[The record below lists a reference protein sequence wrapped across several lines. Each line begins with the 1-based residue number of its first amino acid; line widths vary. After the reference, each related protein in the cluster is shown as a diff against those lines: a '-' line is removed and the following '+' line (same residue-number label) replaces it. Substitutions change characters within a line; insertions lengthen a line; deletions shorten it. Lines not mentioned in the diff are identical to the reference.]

1 MASWKLPPIIKI
13 YEALGCLAD
22 NRIEI
27 LSPHLAKVYASDHSK
42 FYTVYY
48 DPPQILSNDNG
59 SYWKGYLGYPPIAF
73 LIKTGLI
80 PSSLAVQK
88 LLQSIPWKKLNLK
101 FKYDYDQV
109 INFIHQQLKNQG
121 QDPTLLITTAHS
133 ILKHLRSLQLQ
144 TYPYRLRPPK
154 DLTDSQKLFDQ
165 LTRKLNLRP

>member
-1 MASWKLPPIIKI
+1 MITWKLPPIIKI

-22 NRIEI
+22 DRVQIT
-27 LSPHLAKVYASDHSK
+27 SSHLAKVYASDNSK

-48 DPPQILSNDNG
+48 HHPQILSNDNG

-73 LIKTGLI
+73 LIKTNVI
-80 PSSLAVQK
+80 QSLPTAHK

-109 INFIHQQLKNQG
+109 INFIHQQLLKQNH
-121 QDPTLLITTAHS
+121 DPTLLTQTATL
-133 ILKHLRSLQLQ
+133 ILKQLQ
-144 TYPYRLRPPK
+144 SLKLQVYPYRLRPPK

-165 LTRKLNLRP
+165 LTHKLNLQP